1 MSFFKKYKTEGDEL
15 KKKKLKPINILFH
28 KDKNISIGIE
38 KKTKEVLL
46 ERHNYNDF
54 FQNINKIQNIKLIDH
69 FSKFKSRNLKI
80 IKPSLIS
87 DFHFPDIRIKRY
99 NSNSNVN
106 ESNYYNNL
114 YGNEKK
120 TTESI
125 EKIYDSLKN
134 NDLSPKKEKKNLY
147 YFKNSNSQKTIKDNS
162 LIISETILKND
173 SFDLE
178 YDERMIFSRMN
189 KNLKAHYRQFILE
202 RINYLKKHENN
213 NLTHSLTREYEEK
226 ENNFILKLKSLEIVF
241 ENIET
246 KKVKKLNFP
255 FSYLPIFYYNHFQ
268 YFRYILLSLIQFSD
282 DFENISYDE
291 KRMIQFI
298 KHSSLFKEK
307 SNIGNLSTLIHLN
320 LYSRTL
326 YNNDNKYEKEIN
338 MKGNLYV
345 FLWNTPKY
353 IFKVQ
358 IRLPLIEAIFL
369 NINKVVEHHA
379 NMDMICFLLEN
390 NFKNWTYYI
399 TNYFVSFK
407 LFRLYYEEN
416 LSKRKRDFFTNRVR
430 EVYRITPLKIVNFID
445 SLNNKKFFLYFD
457 TNKDLQSLIKIIHG
471 FKLEIFHFQKFFDF
485 VFSFN
490 QMKILSIIA
499 KYENLRL
506 FFLKIIKENKL
517 NFTITI
523 DNNFFT
529 LFDEKE
535 FKNIYH
541 FKGRGIYHKK
551 TFNRQLSSKELGT
564 KRKKKKE
571 NLKKIFNF
579 ENSFEE
585 DLTFER
591 NKANVIENENSNK
604 SYRKISFLD
613 FIKSE
618 EKTNDNQRKNEKKE
632 TINKRRNKRNLT
644 VNLKCHN
651 LNLKN
656 HLKLNTFTKY
666 SLYYK
671 DKKEKIKI
679 PIEEKEQFEDL
690 KEQKIFIYNP
700 FVENYIILNNN
711 IQTNTTRNIKY
722 EIKITNFKALVD
734 MPKYL
739 IPKFLNDNP
748 NFINKKENFG
758 EFEEE
763 NIDYTINKY
772 LVSPKK
778 KKMKI
783 NEFRK
788 SASNKR
794 LIQIFKNP
802 TENK

>member
-1 MSFFKKYKTEGDEL
+1 ME
-15 KKKKLKPINILFH
+15 
-28 KDKNISIGIE
+28 
-38 KKTKEVLL
+38 
-46 ERHNYNDF
+46 
-54 FQNINKIQNIKLIDH
+54 
-69 FSKFKSRNLKI
+69 
-80 IKPSLIS
+80 
-87 DFHFPDIRIKRY
+87 
-99 NSNSNVN
+99 
-106 ESNYYNNL
+106 
-114 YGNEKK
+114 
-120 TTESI
+120 
-125 EKIYDSLKN
+125 
-134 NDLSPKKEKKNLY
+134 
-147 YFKNSNSQKTIKDNS
+147 
-162 LIISETILKND
+162 
-173 SFDLE
+173 
-178 YDERMIFSRMN
+178 
-189 KNLKAHYRQFILE
+189 
-202 RINYLKKHENN
+202 
-213 NLTHSLTREYEEK
+213 
-226 ENNFILKLKSLEIVF
+226 
-241 ENIET
+241 
-246 KKVKKLNFP
+246 
-255 FSYLPIFYYNHFQ
+255 
-268 YFRYILLSLIQFSD
+268 
-282 DFENISYDE
+282 
-291 KRMIQFI
+291 
-298 KHSSLFKEK
+298 
-307 SNIGNLSTLIHLN
+307 
-320 LYSRTL
+320 
-326 YNNDNKYEKEIN
+326 
-338 MKGNLYV
+338 
-345 FLWNTPKY
+345 
-353 IFKVQ
+353 
-358 IRLPLIEAIFL
+358 
-369 NINKVVEHHA
+369 
-379 NMDMICFLLEN
+379 
-390 NFKNWTYYI
+390 
-399 TNYFVSFK
+399 
-407 LFRLYYEEN
+407 
-416 LSKRKRDFFTNRVR
+416 
-430 EVYRITPLKIVNFID
+430 
-445 SLNNKKFFLYFD
+445 
-457 TNKDLQSLIKIIHG
+457 
-471 FKLEIFHFQKFFDF
+471 
-485 VFSFN
+485 
-490 QMKILSIIA
+490 
-499 KYENLRL
+499 
-506 FFLKIIKENKL
+506 
-517 NFTITI
+517 
-523 DNNFFT
+523 
-529 LFDEKE
+529 
-535 FKNIYH
+535 
-541 FKGRGIYHKK
+541 
-551 TFNRQLSSKELGT
+551 T

-585 DLTFER
+585 DLSFER

-604 SYRKISFLD
+604 TYRKISFLD

-802 TENK
+802 IENK